1 MSGDSLTMPLNYSVF
16 PGLPVACHSRWN
28 IQTGLSPVLSQAR
41 RCMILFSTAKWRKS
55 KERMYS
61 FGYWVSHKYAA
72 KPNVSSPKISPTSK
86 SSLMVLSCLLVY
98 KMASRIFVI
107 RHGETEW
114 SKEERHTGSTDIPL
128 TESGEREVKATAN
141 AWVGQGKLIQPKNI
155 SRVWVYI
162 HFKRISEA
170 DYAIA
175 TARLVRELVKR

>member
-1 MSGDSLTMPLNYSVF
+1 MVF
-16 PGLPVACHSRWN
+16 
-28 IQTGLSPVLSQAR
+28 
-41 RCMILFSTAKWRKS
+41 
-55 KERMYS
+55 
-61 FGYWVSHKYAA
+61 
-72 KPNVSSPKISPTSK
+72 SS
-86 SSLMVLSCLLVY
+86 LLVY

-170 DYAIA
+170 HHAIA